1 MRPGKRQ
8 ITTDQ
13 YHGLTIIGFRQVLQT
28 QGEIVLHAT
37 AGDSPERYDESQY
50 RQQDENGNQT
60 GCWQKPQA
68 DHCTQQGSP
77 ERKPALLCRAHFTA
91 PGSRVSSV

>member
-8 ITTDQ
+8 IATDQ

-68 DHCTQQGSP
+68 RAVVQGSFHGSRQQGKQCLIQPAIQSP
-77 ERKPALLCRAHFTA
+77 P
-91 PGSRVSSV
+91 